1 MILNTFYLGESGGM
15 FLKPPSRLSSSVVT
29 MEIETYC
36 SFFVLLIVA
45 FCVNKCTSETNVIT
59 SAPVNP
65 VEKDG
70 ILSVRCQVWEL
81 ENSHD
86 VTLLRTINGDIQR
99 LSLGEDILST
109 VGDRVFLAV
118 RHMGDGSV
126 VYFLSIMHVMR
137 KDEGLYTCSV
147 RAKSTGSQIAVS
159 SIRMNISYFPSD
171 SDPDCTDVPSIV
183 QVGTLITL
191 NCSSDE
197 GYPRV
202 SLTWSRA
209 GADELK
215 PISYVTKDNRVYA
228 SYTFKIGM
236 NDHNSVFLC
245 TVSSKEYPSL
255 TQQCHVGPLK
265 VMSISGVIPYD
276 DLSSELTTTSDVKVH
291 RSSPGSPGAPF
302 EINPTFKA
310 NCDQVCAEMSSNS
323 TFYWIVST
331 VVGFIFAVLFLIIVL
346 VLIFKYLRLSNRK
359 EPNYIAALPAPREK
373 VYAELDSRRSDNKVY
388 MTLEK
393 NDNNMRQKY
402 LFQSDIPDHY
412 QTNPRRPS
420 P

>member
-1 MILNTFYLGESGGM
+1 M
-15 FLKPPSRLSSSVVT
+15 FLKPLSRLASSVET
-29 MEIETYC
+29 MEIRTYYLY
-36 SFFVLLIVA
+36 FVLLIVA
-45 FCVNKCTSETNVIT
+45 FCVNKCSSKTNVQT
-59 SAPVNP
+59 SAPVSP

-81 ENSHD
+81 ENNIHD
-86 VTLLRTINGDIQR
+86 VTLLRTIDDNIQR
-99 LSLGEDILST
+99 LALGEDILSS

-126 VYFLSIMHVMR
+126 VYFLSIMHAMR
-137 KDEGLYTCSV
+137 EDEGLYTCSV

-159 SIRMNISYFPSD
+159 SIRMNISYFPSE
-171 SDPDCTDVPSIV
+171 SDPECTDVPTIV
-183 QVGTLITL
+183 QVGTLMTL

-228 SYTFKIGM
+228 SYTFRIGM

-265 VMSISGVIPYD
+265 VMSASGVIPYED
-276 DLSSELTTTSDVKVH
+276 VSSELTTTTDVKVQ
-291 RSSPGSPGAPF
+291 RSSPGAPF

-310 NCDQVCAEMSSNS
+310 NCDQVCAEMSSNT

-402 LFQSDIPDHY
+402 LFKSDIPDHY